1 MNGRAGKNGFTLVE
15 ILLATAIVVTIV
27 SMVYGGYF
35 AVSKSAGA
43 CRTAMTL
50 SGRARSALLDM
61 GRQIR
66 CSYAGRITESVRPAG
81 TSGLSTNEA
90 PGSLVTYFTADS
102 FNRDGEILRFVTTK
116 RLFCEQKDSAGL
128 FEVTYRLDV
137 AEGTLFLNQSRF
149 VADTKG
155 LARDK
160 RWRPVLADVTAV
172 ELAFSDGKRWLGE
185 WDFRRTPA
193 LPRAVRIDITCE
205 DENHRQYQCS
215 TVEHIA
221 GHAGAGSSGPAVA
234 LTALGSK

>member
-1 MNGRAGKNGFTLVE
+1 MNRRARSNGFTLVE
-15 ILLATAIVVTIV
+15 ILLATAIIVTIV

-50 SGRARSALLDM
+50 SGRARRTLLDM
-61 GRQIR
+61 CRQIR
-66 CSYAGRITESVRPAG
+66 CSYAGKITEPVPPAG

-90 PGSLVTYFTADS
+90 AGSLVTYFTADS
-102 FNRDGEILRFVTTK
+102 YNRDGEILRFVTTK

-128 FEVTYRLDV
+128 FEVTYRLD
-137 AEGTLFLNQSRF
+137 ATEGTLFLNQRRF

-155 LARDK
+155 PAEDK
-160 RWRPVLADVTAV
+160 RWRPVLTDVTAV

-185 WDFRRTPA
+185 WDFKRMPA

-205 DENHRQYQCS
+205 DENHRQYRCS
-215 TVEHIA
+215 TVEHVVGHGGAA
-221 GHAGAGSSGPAVA
+221 GSGPAAA
-234 LTALGSK
+234 LTALDSK